1 MQVVFLKPTN
11 MAKKAKKRVVVI
23 GGGTGTFTV
32 LSGLKKYPLDLTAIV
47 AMADNGGSTGILR
60 DELGVLPPGD
70 VRSCLVALS
79 KQDNLMRTLMN
90 YRFDNGKLEGL
101 NFGNLLLSALEK
113 VTGSFDAAI
122 ERASDI
128 LRTEGR
134 VLPSTLDK
142 VTLVAQVGDK
152 TIRGE
157 ETIQQTTLNGDF
169 KKIWLEP
176 AGRANPKAVAALLEA
191 DAIVLGPGNFYASVI
206 PNLLVEGI
214 PAAIRESKAVKI
226 FVCNLMT
233 KAEHTHG
240 FSVADYVRGIEEYL
254 GGNVDVVIY
263 NNATP
268 DREHMNRYARVGD
281 TLTSWNELPENRTLV
296 GKNLMST
303 RGHNPNKIGV
313 AAKESS
319 LVRHDPAK
327 IASAI
332 TKLLGVKKR

>member
-1 MQVVFLKPTN
+1 

-47 AMADNGGSTGILR
+47 AMADNGGSTGVLR

-79 KQDNLMRTLMN
+79 KQDALMRTLMN
-90 YRFDNGKLEGL
+90 YRFESGNLEGY

-113 VTGSFDAAI
+113 VTGSFDEAV
-122 ERASDI
+122 EHASDI

-142 VTLVAQVGDK
+142 VTLVAQVGNE

-157 ETIQQTTLNGDF
+157 ETIQQTTLNGNF

-176 AGRANPKAVAALLEA
+176 AGRANPKALKAIAEA

-214 PAAIRESKAVKI
+214 PKAIRESSARKI

-240 FSVADYVRGIEEYL
+240 FSVADYVRGIEQYL
-254 GGNVDVVIY
+254 GGPIDIVVY
-263 NNATP
+263 NNKTP
-268 DREHMNRYARVGD
+268 DAEHLKRYARAGD
-281 TLTSWNELPENRTLV
+281 TLTKWESLPEGRELI
-296 GKNLMST
+296 GKNLMS
-303 RGHNPNKIGV
+303 RKEHSPNKVGV
-313 AAKESS
+313 AAIESS
-319 LVRHDPAK
+319 LVRHDPARL
-327 IASAI
+327 AAAI
-332 TKLLGVKKR
+332 TGVLGVKKSKRV